1 MLIYKKIPSSVA
13 MYSTWEEGRENFVL
27 NDFLFRASF
36 ILSLNKPNSYATW
49 KALHFRKSGVLEVLP
64 SHEALQSYLNA
75 SHGSPFMEISQHRQK
90 FKKTPN
96 NKKQITPKPNSPPP
110 PPPNPQKRYGN
121 RKKHYDKS
129 VTLK

>member
-1 MLIYKKIPSSVA
+1 MA

-90 FKKTPN
+90 LKKT
-96 NKKQITPKPNSPPP
+96 KQTTKSKSPQNQILPPP
-110 PPPNPQKRYGN
+110 TPQKRYGN
-121 RKKHYDKS
+121 IK
-129 VTLK
+129 